1 MALNKKLHL
10 RSYVDRLHV
19 SRMGRKKKIDR
30 LQNVFEIRR
39 IQDCILR

>member
-1 MALNKKLHL
+1 MTLNKKLHL
-10 RSYVDRLHV
+10 RSYVDRLYV